1 MVSSALFIP
10 KFSKNSYIYVYGSR
24 TELIRHYKQLEN
36 NPFKFPSDTS
46 LLLSKAL
53 FGSKAHTSK
62 IGCMNRNKVCKHE
75 LLVLSF
81 LLNKASIIYE
91 VYFPHNSVIQ

>member
-10 KFSKNSYIYVYGSR
+10 KFSKNSYIYICKA
-24 TELIRHYKQLEN
+24 IRN

>member
-1 MVSSALFIP
+1 MVSSALVIT
-10 KFSKNSYIYVYGSR
+10 KFSKNSYIYIYKA
-24 TELIRHYKQLEN
+24 IRN
-36 NPFKFPSDTS
+36 NQSKFPSDTS
-46 LLLSKAL
+46 LLFFKAL

>member
-1 MVSSALFIP
+1 MVVGPS
-10 KFSKNSYIYVYGSR
+10 
-24 TELIRHYKQLEN
+24 YKQLEN
-36 NPFKFPSDTS
+36 NPFKFPSDRS
-46 LLLSKAL
+46 LSFSKAL
-53 FGSKAHTSK
+53 HGFKTHTSK